1 MDIGQSHERASRIF
15 LVEKALREVND
26 KKLLLDYKKFWI
38 EIADRWNITER
49 TAKEYITIAKARI
62 PEWMNYEWSM
72 PTRKEETAK

>member
-49 TAKEYITIAKARI
+49 TAK
-62 PEWMNYEWSM
+62 
-72 PTRKEETAK
+72 